1 MSIGRLYKDHDL
13 GKLVD
18 LILIAYTKQPVDFIM
33 HHFDVLQVI
42 LGIKWKMINYNLW
55 NCLDGKQFSRN

>member
-42 LGIKWKMINYNLW
+42 LGIK
-55 NCLDGKQFSRN
+55 